1 MVDPSMGK
9 ILIDSVVFDLD
20 GTLWDTSATCAMGWN
35 RVLERLG
42 IPFRPITEHD
52 VRRVTGTPHEQC
64 IREVFAGLPEAHLAA
79 LAAETAVEDVR
90 LIGERGGDLFPDV
103 HAGLQRLAARYP
115 LFIVSNCQAGY
126 IEAFQRWSGLGACF
140 RDFECWGNTG
150 LTKPANLKMV
160 IERNGLG
167 HPVFVGDTPGDQA
180 AARECRVPFLHADYG
195 FGRCPDAEHRF
206 SSFTTLTGWLLAQ
219 DLDQPAPT

>member
-1 MVDPSMGK
+1 MASFAPGNVGGSTHLSASGVISTCDCWASPGITPTRRTSSTVGRIRRMVDPSMRN

-52 VRRVTGTPHEQC
+52 VRRVTGTPHEQG
-64 IREVFAGLPEAHLAA
+64 IRGVFAGPPGGHLAA
-79 LAAETAVEDVR
+79 PAAETAVVDVR

-103 HAGLQRLAARYP
+103 PAGLQRLAARYP

-140 RDFECWGNTG
+140 RDFECWGNT
-150 LTKPANLKMV
+150 
-160 IERNGLG
+160 
-167 HPVFVGDTPGDQA
+167 
-180 AARECRVPFLHADYG
+180 
-195 FGRCPDAEHRF
+195 
-206 SSFTTLTGWLLAQ
+206 
-219 DLDQPAPT
+219 